1 MEVPS
6 GLWCHFFF
14 HLTKG
19 HPNNST
25 IVSITK
31 KFHTPT
37 ASVVRICNC
46 TFANNTAY
54 LGAALAFTSEKNY
67 NTFTDL
73 SNFYPLPTY
82 NPEHES
88 NQSPSESTVLSL
100 LNYKLAPTTVT
111 HSAVY
116 LYSIQNIS
124 FANCQFRNNNISG
137 LLAEKSNVF
146 LEDDNIFYN
155 NSGVRGGGIFLLYS
169 YLFPRMNTKIS
180 FVHNRAK

>member
-1 MEVPS
+1 MAQYGGAIGTMVP
-6 GLWCHFFF
+6 FFLPF
-14 HLTKG
+14 NER

-73 SNFYPLPTY
+73 PT
-82 NPEHES
+82 
-88 NQSPSESTVLSL
+88 STLFQL
-100 LNYKLAPTTVT
+100 I
-111 HSAVY
+111 
-116 LYSIQNIS
+116 IQNTKATKAQVRVQS
-124 FANCQFRNNNISG
+124 FH
-137 LLAEKSNVF
+137 
-146 LEDDNIFYN
+146 Y
-155 NSGVRGGGIFLLYS
+155 
-169 YLFPRMNTKIS
+169 
-180 FVHNRAK
+180 